1 MFDVKERDR
10 VALTKKLETTLT
22 RATDWDKLKSVVKEE
37 TLSSIIKNNKTK
49 ERRERIVNYF
59 VEKSEAKEIAGIVS
73 DPLETVLK
81 EIQPKEVIDWIRPQ
95 KSNIHGRLLAPAQG
109 RYKVRTSTLRDEIA
123 GIKKTFLAV
132 IESIKGKQQ
141 CLQSAALSE

>member
-1 MFDVKERDR
+1 MTKNRKITLDR
-10 VALTKKLETTLT
+10 AS
-22 RATDWDKLKSVVKEE
+22 DWQELKSAVKEE

-49 ERRERIVNYF
+49 ERRERIVHYF
-59 VEKSEAKEIAGIVS
+59 VEKSEEKDLNGVLSE
-73 DPLETVLK
+73 PLEAVLK

-123 GIKKTFLAV
+123 GIKKTFLTV
-132 IESIKGKQQ
+132 IESLKRQHQ
-141 CLQSAALSE
+141 RVQNSALSESFGPGQS